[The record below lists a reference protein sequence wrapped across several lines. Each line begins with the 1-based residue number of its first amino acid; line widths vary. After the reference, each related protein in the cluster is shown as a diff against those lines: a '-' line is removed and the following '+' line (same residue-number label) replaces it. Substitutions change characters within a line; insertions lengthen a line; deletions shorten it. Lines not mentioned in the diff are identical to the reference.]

1 MIVTLG
7 SPALARFLPRVKI
20 TQAHG
25 QVRLLNGRI
34 LVAMYNP
41 AAALHREELLTT
53 VKDDFR
59 HALPAAIT
67 EARRLAAEG
76 KLGQPTGASAPTSGD
91 DAPQQMTLF

>member
-1 MIVTLG
+1 MSKAFAFEQT
-7 SPALARFLPRVKI
+7 AEEI

-25 QVRLLNGRI
+25 QARLVNGRI

-59 HALPAAIT
+59 HALPAALT

-76 KLGQPTGASAPTSGD
+76 KLIPPNGAATPAD